1 MDTKK
6 KNVSVRLANTDIK
19 RLKEISSRL
28 GVKEADLFRF
38 SVKSML
44 SKLMPLHD
52 KSLKGSD
59 LIPALMECGEEL
71 AGFFDLDS
79 QELAEIINAGVD
91 DQHKRV
97 DETDLDLLA
106 LSSVSGQYVV
116 LKLSELMQQPVEP
129 LNASDTLKSYLQEK
143 YVNQDGSQ
151 AVCQDCN
158 SQQSIRL
165 CLSFSNGIA
174 KTNAV

>member
-19 RLKEISSRL
+19 RIKEISSRL

-52 KSLKGSD
+52 KSLRGSD
-59 LIPALMECGEEL
+59 LVPALMECGEEL

-79 QELAEIINAGVD
+79 EELAQIINAGVD
-91 DQHKRV
+91 DQSRRV
-97 DETDLDLLA
+97 DDVDLDLLT

-116 LKLSELMQQPVEP
+116 LKLSELVKQPVEP

-143 YVNQDGSQ
+143 YLSQ
-151 AVCQDCN
+151 HGAKQLARAANAN
-158 SQQSIRL
+158 STL
-165 CLSFSNGIA
+165 GYA
-174 KTNAV
+174 